1 MTTTVLVAQTKDTSR
16 KFDESDGRETGV
28 NIDATVAKLRQPA
41 KFTSL
46 NVRTGFKICE
56 ILK

>member
-1 MTTTVLVAQTKDTSR
+1 MDTSR
-16 KFDESDGRETGV
+16 KFDERDGRETGV
-28 NIDATVAKLRQPA
+28 NIGATVAKLWQLA
-41 KFTSL
+41 KFMSL